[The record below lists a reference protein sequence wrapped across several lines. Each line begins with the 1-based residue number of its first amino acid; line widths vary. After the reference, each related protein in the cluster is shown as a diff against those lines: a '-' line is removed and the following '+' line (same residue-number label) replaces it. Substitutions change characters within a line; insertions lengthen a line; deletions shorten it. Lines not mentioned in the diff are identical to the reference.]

1 MFVINL
7 SPVLDHNADHN
18 LNHNQQCSAV
28 SLQLPTSPVS
38 GLRNSIRLS
47 LRRGHSATAFS
58 RRFAWFRIP
67 KEAHLVFELTPFL
80 ESDPP

>member
-58 RRFAWFRIP
+58 RRFAPFPDSKGGSFGFRINSVP
-67 KEAHLVFELTPFL
+67 RFQLR
-80 ESDPP
+80 